1 MTPRARRATPLV
13 AVHTH
18 EPGFSRMSFSILR
31 PRLLGALAAG
41 LVAAAPLAAQQRAAD
56 TIYALS
62 LADALRTAELQSED
76 VRIAQAGVMRA
87 RGEQYRARS
96 QYLPQINASAQYT
109 RTLRTVFQEA
119 AGPPPPQKT
128 FTPPDPIDPDGCA
141 SYLAPSGATPD
152 QRIAGLEQ
160 SIRCNSG
167 FDPFAAFANLPFG
180 RPNQWDLGI
189 TVSQNLFAGG
199 RIIAQNTAATAGRR
213 SAEIQLASQRA
224 QVQLTVTQAYYDAV
238 LGERLLAI
246 AKSSLVQTENTLR
259 QTQLARNVGNTSEFE
274 LLRAQVTRDNQ
285 RPQAI
290 QAKTQRDLAVLRLK
304 QLLNLPL
311 DDSLRLTTDLQD
323 TMTVAPVRLASNPRR
338 STPVIE
344 PDTST
349 EDRAGVQQAEENV
362 RAQKSMLKVA
372 RAQRIPAFT
381 VSTNYGKQAFPNS
394 GVPNWNQFFDNWT
407 IAVGMKVPLFTGG
420 RIRGD
425 ELVAKANVMEA
436 EQQYQQTREL
446 AALDARTALAALE
459 EAEAGWVASRGTSE
473 QATRAYSIAE
483 VRYREGISTQLE
495 LAQSRILLQQS
506 LANRAT
512 AARDLQVA
520 RVRLVLLRDL
530 PISAGSGTVGTRGR
544 AGAASQ
550 SIEQGG
556 ATGQQQPQQ
565 AQPQATADI
574 TGTGTPGGVIQ

>member
-1 MTPRARRATPLV
+1 MSMRRPPALVHAATY
-13 AVHTH
+13 TH
-18 EPGFSRMSFSILR
+18 EPRFFRMSFSIARLR
-31 PRLLGALAAG
+31 LAGALAASA
-41 LVAAAPLAAQQRAAD
+41 LAALPLGAQQRTAD
-56 TIYALS
+56 TVYALS
-62 LADALRTAELQSED
+62 LADALLAAELQSED
-76 VRIAQAGVMRA
+76 VRIAQAGVLRA
-87 RGEQYRARS
+87 RGDQYRARS

-109 RTLRTVFQEA
+109 RTLRTVFEQA
-119 AGPPPPQKT
+119 AGPPPPEKT
-128 FTPPDPIDPDGCA
+128 FTPPEPIDPDGCA
-141 SYLAPSGATPD
+141 SYLAPAGATPD
-152 QRIAGLEQ
+152 QRIFGLEQ

-167 FDPFAAFANLPFG
+167 FDPFAAFSNLPFG

-199 RIIAQNTAATAGRR
+199 RIIAQNTAANAGRR

-238 LGERLLAI
+238 LAERLLAI
-246 AKSSLVQTENTLR
+246 AQSSLVQTENALR

-285 RPQAI
+285 RPVAI

-338 STPVIE
+338 SAPAME

-349 EDRAGVQQAEENV
+349 EDRAGVRQAEENV
-362 RAQKSMLKVA
+362 RAQKSLLKVA
-372 RAQRIPAFT
+372 RAQRIPALT

-407 IAVGMKVPLFTGG
+407 VAVGMRVPLFTGG

-459 EAEAGWVASRGTSE
+459 EAEAGWVASLGTSE

-520 RVRLVLLRDL
+520 RVRLALLRDL
-530 PISAGSGTVGTRGR
+530 PITAGSGAVGTRGR

-556 ATGQQQPQQ
+556 TTQQQTQQ
-565 AQPQATADI
+565 PQPQATADL
-574 TGTGTPGGVIQ
+574 TGTGTPGGGNQ